1 MYIINLGDEKMLHT
15 ISENIANSLF
25 DEESKYPMS
34 IYVYGIELMISSL
47 IGTIVVLTMGILFK
61 SVIESI
67 IFMVSLSLIRFFSGG
82 YHAQTYIRCNTV
94 FAISAL
100 LVFITSKLYIKYPME
115 YNIII
120 HIGVFVVS
128 FIIMAI
134 FSPVENENKKIDKS
148 DRLKF
153 KIISISITF
162 IEIILSMFIY
172 YETGFDSVLAVLPT
186 IIVVDVAILVEIILK
201 ERRKSYVSKEKC

>member
-1 MYIINLGDEKMLHT
+1 
-15 ISENIANSLF
+15 
-25 DEESKYPMS
+25 
-34 IYVYGIELMISSL
+34 
-47 IGTIVVLTMGILFK
+47 
-61 SVIESI
+61 
-67 IFMVSLSLIRFFSGG
+67 
-82 YHAQTYIRCNTV
+82 
-94 FAISAL
+94 
-100 LVFITSKLYIKYPME
+100 ME

-162 IEIILSMFIY
+162 IEIVLSMLIY
-172 YETGFDSVLAVLPT
+172 YKTGFNSVLAVLPT
-186 IIVVDVAILVEIILK
+186 IIVVDVAILFEIILK

>member
-100 LVFITSKLYIKYPME
+100 LVFITSKLYIKLSL
-115 YNIII
+115 I
-120 HIGVFVVS
+120 HI
-128 FIIMAI
+128 
-134 FSPVENENKKIDKS
+134 
-148 DRLKF
+148 
-153 KIISISITF
+153 
-162 IEIILSMFIY
+162 
-172 YETGFDSVLAVLPT
+172 
-186 IIVVDVAILVEIILK
+186 
-201 ERRKSYVSKEKC
+201 

>member
-1 MYIINLGDEKMLHT
+1 MHRHIW
-15 ISENIANSLF
+15 
-25 DEESKYPMS
+25 
-34 IYVYGIELMISSL
+34 
-47 IGTIVVLTMGILFK
+47 
-61 SVIESI
+61 
-67 IFMVSLSLIRFFSGG
+67 
-82 YHAQTYIRCNTV
+82 CNTV

-100 LVFITSKLYIKYPME
+100 LVFITSKLYIKYLME

>member
-1 MYIINLGDEKMLHT
+1 M
-15 ISENIANSLF
+15 
-25 DEESKYPMS
+25 
-34 IYVYGIELMISSL
+34 
-47 IGTIVVLTMGILFK
+47 VLTMGILFK

-100 LVFITSKLYIKYPME
+100 LVFITSKLYIKYLME

>member
-82 YHAQTYIRCNTV
+82 YHAQTK
-94 FAISAL
+94 L
-100 LVFITSKLYIKYPME
+100 LNLSSKVI
-115 YNIII
+115 
-120 HIGVFVVS
+120 
-128 FIIMAI
+128 
-134 FSPVENENKKIDKS
+134 
-148 DRLKF
+148 
-153 KIISISITF
+153 
-162 IEIILSMFIY
+162 
-172 YETGFDSVLAVLPT
+172 
-186 IIVVDVAILVEIILK
+186 
-201 ERRKSYVSKEKC
+201 